1 MIASQGMTLENAHLL
16 GRLAVALA
24 IGLLMGLERG
34 WEYRQ
39 LPEGGRV
46 AGLRTFGLIALL
58 GAIAVQLGSPHYDV
72 FLAAAILAVAMLM
85 GIGYW
90 RATRNSTDISITTPI
105 AALVTLALG
114 AMAGLGHL
122 TIASSAAVVMATIL
136 GFRIELHTLV
146 AHIEHEELNATM
158 RLLLIT
164 VVVLPILPDHAMGP
178 WQAFNP
184 YQIWWMVVLIAAISY
199 VGYFANK
206 LLGEE
211 RGMIV
216 TGLFGGVTSSTAV
229 TLTLA
234 PIARDRKQE
243 REVVAAAILAASAIM
258 FPRLLIIAAVLTP
271 DLALAA
277 TPAFT
282 VAMVLTLAAAGWFGW
297 HSRKVDRAQKTH
309 DLRTR
314 NPLDLWFALKFGLLL
329 TTIMLA
335 SRAAQAILGNN
346 GLYTFAAISGLA
358 DAAPITLSVSSMV
371 AQKQVDLAVATIAM
385 LIAAGV
391 NTLVKPALMTF
402 IAGMRAASLVWIPLL
417 IALAGGGVVAWFWR

>member
-1 MIASQGMTLENAHLL
+1 MTPENAQLL

-39 LPEGGRV
+39 LREGGRV
-46 AGLRTFGLIALL
+46 AGIRTFGLIALL
-58 GAIAVQLGSPHYDV
+58 GAIAVQLGGPYHEL
-72 FLAAAILAVAMLM
+72 FLSAAILAVAFLM

-90 RATRNSTDISITTPI
+90 RDARISEDVSITTPI
-105 AALVTLALG
+105 AALVAFSLG

-122 TIASSAAVVMATIL
+122 TIASSAAVVITTLL
-136 GFRIELHTLV
+136 GFRIELHSLV
-146 AHIEHEELNATM
+146 AHIEHQELTGTM

-164 VVVLPILPDHAMGP
+164 VVVLPILPDRALGP
-178 WQAFNP
+178 WHAFNP

-206 LLGEE
+206 LLGER

-216 TGLFGGVTSSTAV
+216 TGLFGGMTSSTAV

-234 PIARDRKQE
+234 PAARDRKEE

-258 FPRLLIIAAVLTP
+258 FPRLLILAAVLTP
-271 DLALAA
+271 ELALRI
-277 TPAFT
+277 TPAFS
-282 VAMVLTLAAAGWFGW
+282 VATAVTLLAAGWFAW
-297 HSRKVDRAQKTH
+297 RSRDTGLQEKAH
-309 DLRTR
+309 DLETR

-329 TTIMLA
+329 TAIMIA
-335 SRAAQAILGNN
+335 SRAVETLLGNR
-346 GLYTFAAISGLA
+346 GFFTFAAVSGLA
-358 DAAPITLSVSSMV
+358 DAAPVTLSVSSMV
-371 AQKQVDLAVATIAM
+371 SEGQVNLETAAIAI
-385 LIAAGV
+385 LIGAAV

-402 IAGMRAASLVWIPLL
+402 IAGLRAAILVWIPLL
-417 IALAGGGVVAWFWR
+417 IALAGGAIAVWMWR

>member
-1 MIASQGMTLENAHLL
+1 MTPQDAHLL

-46 AGLRTFGLIALL
+46 AGLRTFGLISLL
-58 GAIAVQLGSPHYDV
+58 GAVAVQLGSPHYDV
-72 FLAAAILAVAMLM
+72 FLATAILAVALLM
-85 GIGYW
+85 GVGYW
-90 RATRNSTDISITTPI
+90 RATRDSNDISITTPI
-105 AALVTLALG
+105 AALVTFSLG
-114 AMAGLGHL
+114 AIAGLGHL
-122 TIASSAAVVMATIL
+122 AIASSVTVVVATIL
-136 GFRIELHTLV
+136 GFRLELHSLV

-164 VVVLPILPDHAMGP
+164 VVVLPILPDRALDPWHAL
-178 WQAFNP
+178 NP

-206 LLGEE
+206 FLGEE

-216 TGLFGGVTSSTAV
+216 TGLFGGMTSSTAV
-229 TLTLA
+229 TLTLS
-234 PIARDRKQE
+234 PIARERKQE

-258 FPRLLIIAAVLTP
+258 FPRLLILAAVLTP
-271 DLALAA
+271 ELALAA

-282 VAMVLTLAAAGWFGW
+282 AATLLTLAAAGWFAW
-297 HSRKVDRAQKTH
+297 HSRNVERKQKTH

-329 TTIMLA
+329 TTIMVA
-335 SRAAQAILGNN
+335 SRAAQTMLGSN
-346 GLYTFAAISGLA
+346 GLFTFAAISGLA

-371 AQKQVDLAVATIAM
+371 AQKQVALAVATIAM

-402 IAGMRAASLVWIPLL
+402 LAGFRASLLVWVPLL